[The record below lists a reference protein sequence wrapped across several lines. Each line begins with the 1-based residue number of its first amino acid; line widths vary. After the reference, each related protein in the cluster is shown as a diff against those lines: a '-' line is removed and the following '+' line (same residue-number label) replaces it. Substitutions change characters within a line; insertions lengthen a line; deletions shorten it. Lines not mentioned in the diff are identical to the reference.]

1 MNRSQQS
8 AAGIDAN
15 SMQRE
20 NTPNSMVVKYFLT
33 LFVVSLLL
41 LGLLLWPFF
50 SILIVSFILV
60 SLFKPAYTLLNRKM
74 STTMASLLT
83 CLLIIVLVFVP
94 LIFFVGALS
103 AEVIGLYKLG
113 TAVNFDV
120 GLKLKELIEQS
131 TLIVQIQELLAG
143 FGISLEPEGLNKPLS
158 EFAKVVALFLYGQ
171 ATSWAANIMTFVISF
186 FMMIIVIFFLLID
199 NERLANFILRL
210 SPLPDSQERQL
221 ISKFREIAG
230 AILIGNGICGLIQ
243 GILGGVVFTF
253 FGIGSPILWGGIMVI
268 LAFLPIFGIGLVLV
282 PAALIL
288 FLKGRLTAAITMLIF
303 YAILSFSV
311 EYLLKPKMVGKQV
324 QMPTLLVFL
333 SILGGLSVFG
343 VLGIIYGPLIVT
355 AFLTLS
361 EIYLGNYDMLV
372 KNQCTGPNE
381 VEQKREKTGEA
392 G

>member
-1 MNRSQQS
+1 
-8 AAGIDAN
+8 
-15 SMQRE
+15 MQRK
-20 NTPNSMVVKYFLT
+20 NTPNPMVVKYFIT

-60 SLFKPAYTLLNRKM
+60 SLFKPVYTLLTRKM
-74 STTMASLLT
+74 STNMASLLT
-83 CLLIIVLVFVP
+83 CLLIIIIVFVP

-103 AEVIGLYKLG
+103 AEAIGLYKLG
-113 TAVNFDV
+113 KATNFDV

-131 TLIVQIQELLAG
+131 ALFVQVQELLAG
-143 FGISLEPEGLNKPLS
+143 FGINLEPEGLNKTLS
-158 EFAKVVALFLYGQ
+158 EFAKMVALFLYGQ

-199 NERLANFILRL
+199 NERLASYVLRL
-210 SPLPDSQERQL
+210 SPLPDNQERQL

-230 AILIGNGICGLIQ
+230 AILIGNGICGIIQ
-243 GILGGVVFTF
+243 GILGGVAFTF
-253 FGIGSPILWGGIMVI
+253 FGLASPILWGGIMVI

-282 PAALIL
+282 PAAFIL
-288 FLKGRLTAAITMLIF
+288 FLKGRLTAAIIMLVF

-311 EYLLKPKMVGKQV
+311 EYLLKPKMVGQQV

-361 EIYLGNYDMLV
+361 EIYLANYDMLV
-372 KNQCTGPNE
+372 KDHCPGTDE
-381 VEQKREKTGEA
+381 VEQERG
-392 G
+392 